1 VRVTAILPV
10 KRFHRAKQR
19 LKDALGTGSRG
30 ALVSAMFSDVLSAL
44 YRCSALDAV
53 LVVSGEPAVRDLAVD
68 PQAILIQDMTE
79 KGQSHAA
86 HTGLARAA
94 ALGYERALLVPGD
107 CPLIDPAEL
116 DGLIERSTAAGH
128 DVVIVPDRHEWG
140 TNALLLDPTGPFTP
154 QFGPDSLS
162 RHRDQA
168 ESRGMRYSV
177 EPLPSLALDVDTA
190 EDLAQLIETLRGSHG
205 RAPRTEGVLKQIE
218 RSGQRPPVAA

>member
-10 KRFHRAKQR
+10 KRFERAKQR
-19 LKDALGTGSRG
+19 LKDALGAGSRS

-44 YRCSALDAV
+44 QRCSALDAV
-53 LVVSGEPAVRDLAVD
+53 LVVSGEPAVRDLVVEPGAV
-68 PQAILIQDMTE
+68 LIADTAEQ
-79 KGQSHAA
+79 GQSHAA

-94 ALGYERALLVPGD
+94 ALGYDRALLVPGD
-107 CPLIDPAEL
+107 CPLIDPSEL
-116 DGLIERSTAAGH
+116 QGLIERSAAERH
-128 DVVIVPDRHEWG
+128 DVVIVPDRHEEG
-140 TNALLLDPTGPFTP
+140 TNALLLDPSGPFTP
-154 QFGPDSLS
+154 QFGPGSLS

-168 ESRGMRYSV
+168 SRRGMRCSV

-190 EDLAQLIETLRGSHG
+190 EDLAALIETLRHSHG